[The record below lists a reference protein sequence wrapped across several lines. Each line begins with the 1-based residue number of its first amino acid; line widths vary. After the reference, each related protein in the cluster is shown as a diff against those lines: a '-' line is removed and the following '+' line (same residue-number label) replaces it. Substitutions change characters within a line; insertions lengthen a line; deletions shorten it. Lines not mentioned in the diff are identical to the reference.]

1 MGSPKFPRSPSE
13 DMPRSET
20 PVVSHPRANT
30 RLRLLPSG
38 GSRPSACPLHTL
50 RDILWSTILSIAR
63 LDHAACILVPSSF
76 VRPLRGVHVEFPTD
90 LRARRSSGGA

>member
-20 PVVSHPRANT
+20 PVGSHPRANT

-38 GSRPSACPLHTL
+38 CSRPSACPLHTL

-63 LDHAACILVPSSF
+63 RDHAACILVPSSF
-76 VRPLRGVHVEFPTD
+76 VRP
-90 LRARRSSGGA
+90 